1 MRGACPCL
9 FFLFFFKHRRH
20 PLKTPLSP
28 MTPRPAAPCCTCLR
42 ATNPLEYQS
51 PQCDTRA
58 RAEGGA
64 VCVLG
69 GVLFVYVIEERRLS
83 RRAFP
88 LNPQVPRR
96 KRVCFAVTPVIHR
109 GLAGLINAG
118 GLLSR
123 GLLYSIYDVRTV
135 FIVHAISVWCVRA
148 VFARCPCGVRAL
160 FAHCSR
166 VVRIPRKPYANNGT
180 RPSGDFIQ

>member
-1 MRGACPCL
+1 
-9 FFLFFFKHRRH
+9 
-20 PLKTPLSP
+20 

-96 KRVCFAVTPVIHR
+96 KRVCFAVTRVIHR
-109 GLAGLINAG
+109 GLARLINAG
-118 GLLSR
+118 GLLSP
-123 GLLYSIYDVRTV
+123 GAYDTPYRMSVRCSSSMRSPCGV
-135 FIVHAISVWCVRA
+135 SVRCSRVARA
-148 VFARCPCGVRAL
+148 VFAR
-160 FAHCSR
+160 CSR

-180 RPSGDFIQ
+180 RPSGDFIRKIRKTSTDIPRAIFIFQTASQSPE

>member
-1 MRGACPCL
+1 M

-118 GLLSR
+118 GLLSP
-123 GLLYSIYDVRTV
+123 GAYYTPYTMSVRCSSFMRSPCGV
-135 FIVHAISVWCVRA
+135 PVRCSRVARA
-148 VFARCPCGVRAL
+148 VFAC
-160 FAHCSR
+160 CSR
-166 VVRIPRKPYANNGT
+166 VVRTLFARCSYTPKTVREQRNAPVW
-180 RPSGDFIQ
+180 

>member
-1 MRGACPCL
+1 M

-135 FIVHAISVWCVRA
+135 FIVHAISVRCVRA

-160 FAHCSR
+160 FARCSH
-166 VVRIPRKPYANNGT
+166 VVRALFVYPENRT
-180 RPSGDFIQ
+180 RTTERARLVIL

>member
-1 MRGACPCL
+1 M

-83 RRAFP
+83 RRAFA

-96 KRVCFAVTPVIHR
+96 KRVWFAVTPVIHR

-135 FIVHAISVWCVRA
+135 FIVHAISVRCVRA

-160 FAHCSR
+160 FARCSH
-166 VVRIPRKPYANNGT
+166 VVRALFVYPENRT
-180 RPSGDFIQ
+180 RTTERARLVIL

>member
-28 MTPRPAAPCCTCLR
+28 MTPRPATPCCTCLR

-88 LNPQVPRR
+88 LNPQVPKR

-123 GLLYSIYDVRTV
+123 GLLHSIYDVRAV
-135 FIVHAISVWCVRA
+135 FIVHAMSVQCVRA

-160 FAHCSR
+160 FARCSYTPKN
-166 VVRIPRKPYANNGT
+166 VREQRNAPVW
-180 RPSGDFIQ
+180 